1 MSTLTIN
8 TDSSH
13 LTMQGS
19 GKVTI
24 KSSIKIAGSGTHLPI
39 ECTADFSNIP
49 TDLHQVYFDALR
61 YQYSSQVSVH
71 NNTEPFNTAGPEPLT
86 IEEQKSEWRLNR
98 IVDLFCNAIH
108 KGNLFK
114 K

>member
-13 LTMQGS
+13 LTMKGS

-24 KSSIKIAGSGTHLPI
+24 KSSITIAGSGTHLPI

-49 TDLHQVYFDALR
+49 TNLHQIYFDAFK
-61 YQYSSQVSVH
+61 YQYAGQLNVH
-71 NNTEPFNTAGPEPLT
+71 NNTEPLT
-86 IEEQKSEWRLNR
+86 IEEQKREWRLNK
-98 IVDLFCNAIH
+98 IADIIINAI
-108 KGNLFK
+108 KPK
-114 K
+114 R

>member
-13 LTMQGS
+13 LTMKGS

-24 KSSIKIAGSGTHLPI
+24 KSSIKIASSGTSLPI

-49 TDLHQVYFDALR
+49 THLHQVYFDAFK
-61 YQYSSQVSVH
+61 YQYLSQVSVH
-71 NNTEPFNTAGPEPLT
+71 NNTEPLT
-86 IEEQKSEWRLNR
+86 INEQKSEWRLDRLTN
-98 IVDLFCNAIH
+98 IILNAI
-108 KGNLFK
+108 KSK
-114 K
+114 R

>member
-13 LTMQGS
+13 LTMKGS

-24 KSSIKIAGSGTHLPI
+24 RSSITIAGSGTHLPI

-49 TDLHQVYFDALR
+49 THLHQVYFDAFR
-61 YQYSSQVSVH
+61 YQYSSQVNVH
-71 NNTEPFNTAGPEPLT
+71 NNTEPLT
-86 IEEQKSEWRLNR
+86 IEEQKSKWRLDRLTN
-98 IVDLFCNAIH
+98 IILNAI
-108 KGNLFK
+108 KSK
-114 K
+114 R